1 MGITEIIGTIVG
13 GILLAVNAYLLL
25 VAADV
30 QRAIMILALALIAG
44 FDFGVVFV
52 VILVKTARRNDS

>member
-1 MGITEIIGTIVG
+1 MGITETICTLVG
-13 GILLAVNAYLLL
+13 GVILAVNAYLLL

-44 FDFGVVFV
+44 FDFGVVLV
-52 VILVKTARRNDS
+52 VILVKIARRND

>member
-1 MGITEIIGTIVG
+1 MGITEIICTLVG
-13 GILLAVNAYLLL
+13 GVILAVNAYLLL

-44 FDFGVVFV
+44 FDFGVVLV
-52 VILVKTARRNDS
+52 VILVKIARRND